1 MRTDIL
7 ERKEEILQW
16 IEEEKPK
23 RFICEQLNCKPE
35 TLNSYLEKM
44 DINYA
49 GQQAKKGQ
57 YKGANKYKDVFE
69 YLEKSTNIKSSIL
82 RKKLIE
88 SGVKEDRCEICGIS
102 EWQGVKLPLELHHKD
117 TNHYNNSLENLQILC
132 PNCHSIQEG
141 NSGAAI
147 GTKVKKE
154 VKPKT
159 EKLIFICP
167 QCGQEFS
174 GKGKI
179 CRKCYNFSNRIIERP
194 NRDELKTLIRNNSF
208 LSLSKKFG
216 ISDNAIRK
224 WCKSMN
230 LPHQKTVI
238 NSYSDEEWEQ
248 I

>member
-23 RFICEQLNCKPE
+23 RFMCEQLNCKAE

-44 DINYA
+44 GIDYA

-57 YKGANKYKDVFE
+57 YKGTNKYKDVFE
-69 YLEKSTNIKSSIL
+69 YLEKSTNIKSFIL
-82 RKKLIE
+82 RKKLVE
-88 SGVKEDRCEICGIS
+88 SGVKEDRCEICGVS

-117 TNHYNNSLENLQILC
+117 TNHYNNDLENLQILC
-132 PNCHSIQEG
+132 PNCHSIEEG
-141 NSGAAI
+141 NSGAAV

-154 VKPKT
+154 KIIV
-159 EKLIFICP
+159 EKLKCS
-167 QCGQEFS
+167 QCGKELS
-174 GKGKI
+174 GKSEL
-179 CRKCYNFSNRIIERP
+179 CRECYALSTRLVERP
-194 NRDELKTLIRNNSF
+194 NREELKKLIRDNSF
-208 LSLSKKFG
+208 VSLSEKFG
-216 ISDNAIRK
+216 VSDNAIRK
-224 WCKSMN
+224 WCTAMN
-230 LPHQKTVI
+230 LPHQKTKI

>member
-23 RFICEQLNCKPE
+23 RFMCEQLNCKPE

-44 DINYA
+44 GIDYA

-69 YLEKSTNIKSSIL
+69 YLEKSTNIKSPIL

-88 SGVKEDRCEICGIS
+88 SGIKENKCEICGIS

-117 TNHYNNSLENLQILC
+117 TNHYNNNLENLQILC

-154 VKPKT
+154 VKPKV
-159 EKLIFICP
+159 EKIIFICP

-174 GKGKI
+174 GKGKM
-179 CRKCYNFSNRIIERP
+179 CRKCYNFSNRITERP

-216 ISDNAIRK
+216 VSDNAIRK

-238 NSYSDEEWEQ
+238 NSYSDEEWKQ

>member
-1 MRTDIL
+1 MCAMRTDIL
-7 ERKEEILQW
+7 ERKDEILQW
-16 IEEEKPK
+16 IKEEKPK
-23 RFICEQLNCKPE
+23 RFMCEQLNCKPE
-35 TLNSYLEKM
+35 TLNSYLKKM
-44 DINYA
+44 DIDYA

-69 YLEKSTNIKSSIL
+69 YLEKSTCIKSDIL

-102 EWQGVKLPLELHHKD
+102 EWQGIKIPLELHHKD
-117 TNHYNNSLENLQILC
+117 SNHYNNNLENLQILC

-147 GTKVKKE
+147 GTKE
-154 VKPKT
+154 VKPKV
-159 EKLIFICP
+159 EKIIPICP

-174 GKGKI
+174 GRGKM
-179 CRKCYNFSNRIIERP
+179 CRNCYNFSNRVVERP
-194 NRDELKTLIRNNSF
+194 NRDELKELIRNQSF
-208 LSLSKKFG
+208 LSLSEKFG
-216 ISDNAIRK
+216 VSDNAIRK

-230 LPHQKTVI
+230 LPYKKTVI

>member
-23 RFICEQLNCKPE
+23 QFMCKQLNCKPE
-35 TLNSYLEKM
+35 TLNSYLKKM
-44 DINYA
+44 GIDYA

-57 YKGANKYKDVFE
+57 YKGTNKYKDVFE
-69 YLEKSTNIKSSIL
+69 YLEKSTNIKSPIL

-88 SGVKEDRCEICGIS
+88 SGIKEDRCEICGIS

-117 TNHYNNSLENLQILC
+117 TNHYNNNLENLQILC

-154 VKPKT
+154 VKPKV
-159 EKLIFICP
+159 EKIILICP

-179 CRKCYNFSNRIIERP
+179 CRKCYNFSNRIAERP

-208 LSLSKKFG
+208 LSLSEKFG
-216 ISDNAIRK
+216 VSDNAIRK

-238 NSYSDEEWEQ
+238 NSYSDEEWKQ

>member
-16 IEEEKPK
+16 TEEEKSK
-23 RFICEQLNCKPE
+23 RFMCEQLNCKAE

-44 DINYA
+44 GIDYA

-57 YKGANKYKDVFE
+57 YKGTNKYKDVFE
-69 YLEKSTNIKSSIL
+69 YLEKSTNIKSFIL

-88 SGVKEDRCEICGIS
+88 SGVKEDKCEICGLS

-117 TNHYNNSLENLQILC
+117 TNHYNNDLENLQILC

-159 EKLIFICP
+159 EKIIPICP

-174 GKGKI
+174 GKGEM
-179 CRKCYNFSNRIIERP
+179 CRNCYNFSNRIVERP
-194 NRDELKTLIRNNSF
+194 NRDELKELIRNNSF
-208 LSLSKKFG
+208 LSLSEKFG
-216 ISDNAIRK
+216 VSDNAIRK
-224 WCKSMN
+224 WCKSMD